1 MAGCVLG
8 GGTAVNAGLWWK
20 PHPED
25 WDTNFPAGWQTKDLA
40 AATDR
45 VFSRIPGTIT
55 PSVDGKRYLS
65 QGFDVLGGSLRAA
78 GWEYVVPNETPE
90 KKNRTIGH
98 STFMFSGGE
107 RGGPLATYLVTASG
121 RNTFTL
127 WTNTIAKRIIRTGGH
142 ATGVEV
148 ECNRGGHA
156 GVANL
161 TPNTGRVISAAGAF
175 GSAKLLFRSKP
186 PFVAAV
192 LKMSVLTWLYEGGI
206 GPTDQLNIVKN
217 STDGPTMIDSAQW
230 INLPVGYNLN
240 DHVGTDIE
248 IAHPDVVF
256 YDYYA
261 AWRSPI
267 ASDAETYL
275 ANRTGPFAQA
285 APNIG
290 PIVRQVEFSS

>member
-1 MAGCVLG
+1 
-8 GGTAVNAGLWWK
+8 
-20 PHPED
+20 
-25 WDTNFPAGWQTKDLA
+25 
-40 AATDR
+40 
-45 VFSRIPGTIT
+45 
-55 PSVDGKRYLS
+55 
-65 QGFDVLGGSLRAA
+65 
-78 GWEYVVPNETPE
+78 
-90 KKNRTIGH
+90 
-98 STFMFSGGE
+98 MFSDGE

-121 RNTFTL
+121 RSTFTL

-148 ECNRGGHA
+148 ECNRGGRA
-156 GVANL
+156 GVVNL
-161 TPNTGRVISAAGAF
+161 TPKTGRIISAAGAF
-175 GSAKLLFRSKP
+175 GSAKLLFRS
-186 PFVAAV
+186 
-192 LKMSVLTWLYEGGI
+192 GI

-217 STDGPTMIDSAQW
+217 STDGPTMIGSEQW

-248 IAHPDVVF
+248 ISHPEVVF

-261 AWRSPI
+261 AWNRPI

-290 PIVRQVEFSS
+290 PIFWEVIKGKDGIDRHLHWQARVEGLTNSTCHQLESPKGVAMLTQKKHQ